1 MRIIQSIKT
10 DKTRYLRLCILAWGG
25 GFIYL
30 LPYIRYTFY
39 DPLQKALGLDHTA
52 FGVSMSAY
60 GICALLTYWPGG
72 WLADRISARKLLS
85 FSYLATGLLG
95 FYFTTYPSYILTVI
109 IHGAWGVCT
118 TLTFWAANYGDRPLL
133 CLDHWG
139 IRADTE

>member
-1 MRIIQSIKT
+1 MVAMTQHDR
-10 DKTRYLRLCILAWGG
+10 TRYLRLCILAWGG

-39 DPLQKALGLDHTA
+39 DPLQQALGLDHTM

-95 FYFTTYPSYILTVI
+95 FYFSAVRKLTMVIL
-109 IHGAWGVCT
+109 
-118 TLTFWAANYGDRPLL
+118 RP
-133 CLDHWG
+133 
-139 IRADTE
+139 